1 MHSIR
6 MVLAGV
12 VLFGVACGVDA
23 PRASEVAPPIYS
35 DVPETV
41 DPDARYLLYLHGA
54 IIERAG
60 PRPTHPTFGVY
71 EYRQILEVF
80 ADKGLV
86 VISEA
91 RPSGTE
97 ASAYAVKFVEQVRSL
112 LAAGVP
118 PDHVTVAGFSK
129 GGGIA
134 ILASSLLARDDV
146 NFVFM
151 AACGPWLEASPEL
164 APRGR
169 LLSLYEASDDLA
181 GSCEALFARTQGTGE
196 RREIVLDLGGGHGA
210 FYRPRAEWVEP
221 VVEWARP
228 STSTAS

>member
-1 MHSIR
+1 MVLTGL
-6 MVLAGV
+6 VLAG
-12 VLFGVACGVDA
+12 LCCGA
-23 PRASEVAPPIYS
+23 GAPPAPETPPQIYS
-35 DVPETV
+35 ELPAAV
-41 DPDARYLLYLHGA
+41 DPDARYLVYLHGA

-60 PRPTHPTFGVY
+60 SRPTHPEFGVY

-80 ADKGLV
+80 ADRGLV

-97 ASAYAVKFVEQVRSL
+97 ASAYAVKVVEQVRSL
-112 LAAGVP
+112 IAAGVP

-134 ILASSLLARDDV
+134 ILASSSLARDDV

-151 AACGPWLEASPEL
+151 AACGPWLDARPGV
-164 APRGR
+164 APQGR
-169 LLSLYEASDDLA
+169 LLALREVSDDLA
-181 GSCEALFARTQGTGE
+181 GSCEGLFARSVGTGA
-196 RREIVLDLGGGHGA
+196 RREITLELGGGHVA
-210 FYRPRAEWVEP
+210 FYRPNAEWVDP

-228 STSTAS
+228 STSSAS